1 MRVGQSHGGSAIAGG
16 AELVADAAVLREH
29 LREVLESPAFRGSR
43 RCQQF
48 LQHIVEKAISSH
60 YDELKERILGVEL
73 FGRSSVYDTG
83 EDAIVRVT
91 ASDVRKRLHQFYAD
105 TSSSIRIEIPSGSY
119 GPEFRRVVDS
129 PLLPASPSVSSP
141 AVEPKGTAAEIHQ
154 PRLRRLIRYIIYAA
168 AALALLL
175 CVWLWRKHV
184 SLSPRNVL

>member
-48 LQHIVEKAISSH
+48 LQHVVEKAISGH

-119 GPEFRRVVDS
+119 GPEFHKVVNATLAPATPPVS
-129 PLLPASPSVSSP
+129 PP
-141 AVEPKGTAAEIHQ
+141 AVEPERAAPEVPR
-154 PRLRRLIRYIIYAA
+154 PRLRPLIQYTLYAA

-175 CVWLWRKHV
+175 
-184 SLSPRNVL
+184 